1 MYLDCEYKDGKI
13 TYLGDRAENKGLAF
27 SLNELLKVVLQKGYT
42 YIARMDADDISKS
55 NRFKLQSI
63 YLDEHR
69 DIDVVGGY
77 IEEFSDEIDYDKIVR
92 YPLNHAGMFDFFSK
106 RVPLAHMTVMYRSTF
121 FEKSGLYPTS
131 SPTNEDTL
139 MWMQGFKNGCKFA
152 NIPEILV
159 EVRVNS
165 SFFGRRG
172 GVSKA
177 WSDFRDR
184 ILVIRT
190 LRYNILSYL
199 YATAIFF
206 INIAPEKIKKY
217 AYRRFR

>member
-1 MYLDCEYKDGKI
+1 MAHLTCIGHTK
-13 TYLGDRAENKGLAF
+13 
-27 SLNELLKVVLQKGYT
+27 NELLDILKDYKNIGIQNILALRGDIPV
-42 YIARMDADDISKS
+42 DAKEFHIPDD
-55 NRFKLQSI
+55 
-63 YLDEHR
+63 
-69 DIDVVGGY
+69 
-77 IEEFSDEIDYDKIVR
+77 
-92 YPLNHAGMFDFFSK
+92 
-106 RVPLAHMTVMYRSTF
+106 
-121 FEKSGLYPTS
+121 
-131 SPTNEDTL
+131 
-139 MWMQGFKNGCKFA
+139 GCKFA

-172 GVSKA
+172 GVNKA

-206 INIAPEKIKKY
+206 INIAPEEIKKY